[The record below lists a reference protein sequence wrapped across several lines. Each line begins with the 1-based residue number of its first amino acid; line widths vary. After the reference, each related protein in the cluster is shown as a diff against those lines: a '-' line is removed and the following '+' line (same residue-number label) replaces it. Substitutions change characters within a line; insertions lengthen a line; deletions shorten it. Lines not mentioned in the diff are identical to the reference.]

1 MRLNRRALA
10 TTQDTRNGQIQ
21 KASKSKSKKVIL
33 WGMVLRTYN
42 PYPREAETG
51 ASNGFPGQPV

>member
-1 MRLNRRALA
+1 MLRLNCRALETA
-10 TTQDTRNGQIQ
+10 QDMRNGQIQ

-33 WGMVLRTYN
+33 LGMVLRTYN

-51 ASNGFPGQPV
+51 AS